1 MADWYYAQNNEQKG
15 PVSERDLLALE
26 KAGLLLQSTLVW
38 KKTLPN
44 WQPWAS
50 VAADVRAA
58 ASAEGAAVEEI
69 AVCAYS
75 GQALPLSQMV
85 RYGDHWVAAAHK
97 DAFVQSLLEG
107 ARVQAMS
114 GSGELQLVGFWW
126 RVLGAL
132 IDWAVK
138 LVPAIL
144 FSIPYYVLY
153 FKFITEQGAPAPS
166 ANPLDQFKGMTGAMI
181 AAQLFSWLGTLGFS
195 IFYDTWMGGKYG
207 GTVGKIALGFKIVRA
222 DGEKLTYARA
232 FGRWC
237 SKVLNMIIWWVPAY
251 IAIIIGAVVSFG
263 AAFSGQPSDG
273 DVAGIFIGLAI
284 GCVWFLIGGFGY
296 YMVGWTKRKQGLHDK
311 IAGTIVV
318 HKNPY

>member
-15 PVSERDLLALE
+15 PVSERELLALE

-38 KKTLPN
+38 KKNLPN
-44 WQPWAS
+44 WQPWS
-50 VAADVRAA
+50 GVAADVRAA
-58 ASAEGAAVEEI
+58 ASAEGGAVEEI

-107 ARVQAMS
+107 ARVQGMS
-114 GSGELQLVGFWW
+114 GSGELQCVGFWW
-126 RVLGAL
+126 RALGAV

-138 LVPAIL
+138 LVPSML
-144 FSIPYYVLY
+144 VYVPYYILS
-153 FKFITEQGAPAPS
+153 FQSMLENGA
-166 ANPLDQFKGMTGAMI
+166 ANPSPNPMDQFKGMGGLAIGAYVLGI
-181 AAQLFSWLGTLGFS
+181 AGQLAIA

-232 FGRWC
+232 FGRWAAKLV
-237 SKVLNMIIWWVPAY
+237 SYFMWWLPVGVIFAL
-251 IAIIIGAVVSFG
+251 SMG
-263 AAFSGQPSDG
+263 AAVIAASGTFDAEP
-273 DVAGIFIGLAI
+273 AGLLIGLAI
-284 GCVWFLIGGFGY
+284 ACVWALIGGFGY

-311 IAGTIVV
+311 IASTIVV
-318 HKNPY
+318 RKNPY